1 MKNLLRP
8 LKSQSGFTLIELTA
22 VIAVTGILLTLISA
36 LFVQIIN
43 SNVKATVANDIRGNG
58 QYMMETT
65 VRALRVADIITGSG
79 KVGSISVTS
88 GGTTSVYAFNC
99 GNLTKDANQVNTSK
113 IVVSSSCN
121 NPAVGESYFDVTPP
135 TGSAPTTV
143 RVVMV
148 LKTTGSALH
157 SEYIGNQTFSQLV
170 EIRSYAK

>member
-113 IVVSSSCN
+113 IVVSSSC
-121 NPAVGESYFDVTPP
+121 
-135 TGSAPTTV
+135 
-143 RVVMV
+143 R
-148 LKTTGSALH
+148 
-157 SEYIGNQTFSQLV
+157 
-170 EIRSYAK
+170 